1 MARTAGTPT
10 VLLISPGIIKWTDM
24 DFGLP
29 HLVNIG
35 GYLLQHFGE
44 GKINVE
50 ILDLNYEGTDHAH
63 LQRTLDSLGPYV
75 CIGLSCYS
83 SFDYMRVMCLARFVK
98 TLYPDVPLVTGGYH
112 ASALPTDMVFDGSP
126 FDAVLPGE
134 AERPMARIV
143 ETLLGGGRISTGIMP
158 HEVVEDLNDLPLH
171 RWDLLNRYWPRA
183 KDIGRK
189 FQFSM
194 SRGCPYKCTFCM
206 ERAKGGYT
214 WRAYSAERS
223 LDELSNL
230 ARYTDLSHWVI
241 NISDP
246 LFGLKRSW
254 RRQVL
259 KGIIDRELFP
269 RQYWT
274 LTRSDDLQAEDVELF
289 AKARFSIGI
298 GLESA
303 DPRMLKIM
311 QKGNTPEKYLAA
323 IKRLARLSRDH
334 GLNWATNIII
344 GHPGETLESM
354 ARTHEFMTELFT
366 EAKETCGWLS
376 IDPFRLYPGAH
387 VHEFM
392 DQYSAS
398 HGTRFHHPEWWKS
411 WYDGSFRAE
420 HLDPSSSLDFE
431 GRTRFMYE
439 KYPPLVNEI
448 AKRFRGQ
455 GRSVDRVFK
464 RSLAEQARLMSAA
477 TRDAIIQR
485 GRVARRQS
493 QTARDEGRMVL
504 KTPIGLHVRDPWVRK
519 REDAVRRLLES
530 GAMRTEVLIEALLQV
545 APEDHLPKPLAEAML
560 SNAVPDVPEGD
571 VGPFVGFHA
580 FALGLEALNPGAGE
594 RVIDLTAVHGYV
606 SAVLSAAV
614 GSAGEVIAVHPLG
627 RISAFRLRSRLSTH
641 SNVKVQVGQPL
652 STRVT
657 VPADAIWLGGALP
670 QWPRRLT
677 AALVDGGR
685 AVTFLGPRFRPQ
697 DLVCLTRD
705 GAGVN
710 ERSVARARAAI
721 LRGPGG
727 WLSAG

>member
-1 MARTAGTPT
+1 MAKRPA

-35 GYLLQHFGE
+35 GYLLQELGE
-44 GKINVE
+44 KTVRVE

-63 LQRTLDSLGPYV
+63 LQNTLDGLGPYV
-75 CIGLSCYS
+75 CIGISCYS

-98 TLYPDVPLVTGGYH
+98 RLYPDVPLVTGGYH
-112 ASALPTDMVFDGSP
+112 ASALPHDMVFDGSP

-134 AERPMARIV
+134 AERPMTRIV
-143 ETLLGGGRISTGIMP
+143 ETLLGGGRIETPIAP
-158 HEVVEDLNDLPLH
+158 HEVVDDLNDLPLH

-214 WRAYSAERS
+214 WRAYSAERA

-230 ARYTDLSHWVI
+230 ARYTDLSHWVV
-241 NISDP
+241 NLADP

-259 KGIIDRELFP
+259 QGIIDRKLFP

-274 LTRSDDLQAEDVELF
+274 LTRSDDLQPEDVELF

-303 DPRMLKIM
+303 SPRMLKIM

-334 GLNWATNIII
+334 GLNWATNIIL

-354 ARTHEFMTELFT
+354 EQTHAFMTELFT

-387 VHEFM
+387 VHEFLG
-392 DQYSAS
+392 QYEQE
-398 HGTRFHHPEWWKS
+398 HGAKFHHPEWWKS

-420 HLDPSSSLDFE
+420 HVDPSAELDFE
-431 GRTRFMYE
+431 GRVRFMYA
-439 KYPPLVNEI
+439 KYPPLVDEI

-464 RSLAEQARLMSAA
+464 RSLAEQARLMSDE
-477 TRDAIIQR
+477 TRDIIIKR
-485 GRVARRQS
+485 GRQAKQLM
-493 QTARDEGRMVL
+493 QHKPTDAPVL
-504 KTPIGLHVRDPWVRK
+504 TVPIGLHVRDPWVRK
-519 REDAVRRLLES
+519 REDAVRLLLES

-545 APEDHLPKPLAEAML
+545 APEDHLPKPIAEAML
-560 SNAVPDVPEGD
+560 RNAAPDVAEGEI
-571 VGPFVGFHA
+571 GGFIGFRA
-580 FALGLEALNPGAGE
+580 VALGLEALNPGAGE
-594 RVIDLTAVHGYV
+594 TVVDLAAVHGYM
-606 SAVLSAAV
+606 AAV
-614 GSAGEVIAVHPLG
+614 FGQAVGADGKVIAVHPHG
-627 RISAFRLRSRLSTH
+627 RISAFRLRSKLSTA
-641 SNVKVQVGQPL
+641 SNVKVQFGQPL
-652 STRVT
+652 TPRLKAAV
-657 VPADAIWLGGALP
+657 DALWLGAALP
-670 QWPRRLT
+670 RWP
-677 AALVDGGR
+677 AALTPNLVEGGR
-685 AVTFLGPRFRPQ
+685 AVTLLGPRFRPQ

-705 GAGVN
+705 GDGVH
-710 ERSVARARAAI
+710 ERIVARARAAV
-721 LRGPGG
+721 LKGPGG
-727 WLSAG
+727 WLRAG

>member
-1 MARTAGTPT
+1 MPTSTGRTPA

-35 GYLLQHFGE
+35 GYLLHHFGE
-44 GKINVE
+44 NTVRVE

-83 SFDYMRVMCLARFVK
+83 SFDYMRVMCLARFIK
-98 TLYPDVPLVTGGYH
+98 RLYPDVPLVTGGYH
-112 ASALPTDMVFDGSP
+112 ASALPHDMVFDGSP

-143 ETLLGGGRISTGIMP
+143 ETLLGGGRIETPIAP
-158 HEVVEDLNDLPLH
+158 HEVVDALDDLPQH

-214 WRAYSAERS
+214 WRAYSAERA
-223 LDELSNL
+223 LDELSHL
-230 ARYTDLSHWVI
+230 ARFTDLSHWVI
-241 NISDP
+241 NLADP

-259 KGIIDRELFP
+259 QGIIDRKLFP

-274 LTRSDDLQAEDVELF
+274 LTRSDDLHADDVELF

-303 DPRMLKIM
+303 SPRMLGIM

-334 GLNWATNIII
+334 GLNWATNIIV

-354 ARTHEFMTELFT
+354 QQTHAFMTELFT
-366 EAKETCGWLS
+366 EAKATCGWLS

-392 DQYSAS
+392 GQYEQA
-398 HGTRFHHPEWWKS
+398 HGARFHHPNWWKS

-420 HLDPSSSLDFE
+420 HVDPSASLDFE
-431 GRTRFMYE
+431 GRVRFMYTH
-439 KYPPLVNEI
+439 YPPLVDEI
-448 AKRFRGQ
+448 ARRFKGQ

-464 RSLAEQARLMSAA
+464 RSLAEQAKLMSPQA
-477 TRDAIIQR
+477 RDTLIRR
-485 GRVARRQS
+485 GRMARQQVADS
-493 QTARDEGRMVL
+493 PGPVIAV
-504 KTPIGLHVRDPWVRK
+504 PIGLHVRDPWIRR
-519 REDAVRRLLES
+519 REEAVRRLLES
-530 GAMRTEVLIEALLQV
+530 GAMRTEALIEALLQV
-545 APEDHLPKPLAEAML
+545 APQDHLPAAQAEAML
-560 SNAVPDVPEGD
+560 LDRLPKDITKAGKTP
-571 VGPFVGFHA
+571 PFVGFHA

-594 RVIDLTAVHGYV
+594 TVADLGAVHGYV
-606 SAVLSAAV
+606 AAVLSAVV
-614 GSAGEVIAVHPLG
+614 GAEGQVIAVHPNG
-627 RISAFRLRSRLSTH
+627 RIAAFRLRSRLSTAT
-641 SNVKVQVGQPL
+641 NVRVQIGQPL
-652 STRVT
+652 APRLKDRC
-657 VPADAIWLGGALP
+657 DALWLGGALP
-670 QWPRRLT
+670 AWPNALT
-677 AALVDGGR
+677 AHLHDGGR
-685 AVTFLGPRFRPQ
+685 AVTFLGPRFRRQ

-705 GAGVN
+705 GDALHERIIARAQAGVI
-710 ERSVARARAAI
+710 A
-721 LRGPGG
+721 GPGG
-727 WLSAG
+727 WMRSA